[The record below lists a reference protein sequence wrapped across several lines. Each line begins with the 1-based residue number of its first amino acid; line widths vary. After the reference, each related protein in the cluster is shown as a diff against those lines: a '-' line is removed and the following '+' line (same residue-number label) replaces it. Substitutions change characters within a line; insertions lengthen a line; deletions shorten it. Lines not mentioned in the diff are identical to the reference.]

1 MKKSIKFLFFIL
13 FFLSVVALH
22 QYVNTLYQ

>member
-13 FFLSVVALH
+13 FFFPVVALH